1 MRIAIISDTHD
12 HIPNLRAAVTYCNAY
27 GVQLMIHCGDLISP
41 FMLIELA
48 EFSGPVHLI
57 YGNNVGDQHL
67 ISQSCGTRY
76 ANITHHGTLGAV
88 EAGGLRFAFQHYPQL
103 ARSIAMQGTFDVV
116 CCGHT
121 HRYQVEEVGTCLL
134 INPGDLH
141 GGKKQPGFVILETA
155 TRDIERV
162 DIGEAFFPDSNE

>member
-1 MRIAIISDTHD
+1 
-12 HIPNLRAAVTYCNAY
+12 
-27 GVQLMIHCGDLISP
+27 
-41 FMLIELA
+41 
-48 EFSGPVHLI
+48 
-57 YGNNVGDQHL
+57 
-67 ISQSCGTRY
+67 
-76 ANITHHGTLGAV
+76 
-88 EAGGLRFAFQHYPQL
+88 
-103 ARSIAMQGTFDVV
+103 MQGTFDVV